1 MALRGLLLSASL
13 AVLAAAAPALAQEP
27 SEAEI
32 ARCQDFGLDDADVT
46 ARIHDIRARIEQ
58 HEPAMRHWLTAA
70 AVLHGALLGA
80 ELVLGFTANGD
91 GPRNEAIIGAISSGL
106 GLVTL
111 FTSFPPLVGAGG
123 QLDAM
128 PEDTPEQRLSKLVRA
143 EAILHASAD
152 GVSFVRGPVASL
164 LSAGYVAVVASLLA
178 TVFQR
183 ESGAYV
189 LAAGGVVLGQG
200 RLLVHPDGI
209 LHEWRRYWF
218 LHPDAGCEPVVRP
231 TSIALNWSVGPAAMP
246 SGGGLGLSLSF

>member
-1 MALRGLLLSASL
+1 MRILGI
-13 AVLAAAAPALAQEP
+13 VLALSLVPACA
-27 SEAEI
+27 SEASH
-32 ARCQDFGLDDADVT
+32 A
-46 ARIHDIRARIEQ
+46 
-58 HEPAMRHWLTAA
+58 
-70 AVLHGALLGA
+70 
-80 ELVLGFTANGD
+80 
-91 GPRNEAIIGAISSGL
+91 GPIYPGR
-106 GLVTL
+106 
-111 FTSFPPLVGAGG
+111 
-123 QLDAM
+123 
-128 PEDTPEQRLSKLVRA
+128 
-143 EAILHASAD
+143 AD

-246 SGGGLGLSLSF
+246 GGGGLGISLSF